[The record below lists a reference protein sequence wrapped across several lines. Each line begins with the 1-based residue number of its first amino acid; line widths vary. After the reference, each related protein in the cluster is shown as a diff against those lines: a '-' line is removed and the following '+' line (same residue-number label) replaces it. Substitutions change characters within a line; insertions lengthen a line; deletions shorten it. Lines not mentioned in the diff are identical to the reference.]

1 MPLKRTYSQTSVGRS
16 QTSQPGQKPYF
27 KKATIR
33 KPVSSEAKI
42 RSIARNELLRTAEK
56 KHYTLYAANQS
67 ITVAS
72 STFPASAYITPQLSQ
87 GTQDAQRIGNKVK
100 CVGGT
105 VTGFVNLLPY
115 NAVTNTAPPPSWVK
129 IWLCSYKR
137 QQTNSIT
144 NTDADSAFFRV
155 NNANLAF
162 QGTMLDMC
170 LPVNDDSWMVHDT
183 RQFKIGATAANAAG
197 TSPLSSGTW
206 TDDSEMSKKFTFD
219 LKGVIGTLTF
229 NDATV
234 VPTNKN
240 LWLLFQVVNA
250 DGNTSGLTASEYHY
264 VADFKFV
271 DI

>member
-1 MPLKRTYSQTSVGRS
+1 MPKRTYSQQSVGRS
-16 QTSQPGQKPYF
+16 QSSQSSDKPYF
-27 KKATIR
+27 KKATVR

-56 KHYTLYAANQS
+56 KHYTLYAANQT
-67 ITVAS
+67 ITSAS
-72 STFPASAYITPQLSQ
+72 ATFPSSAYITPQLSQ

-100 CVGGT
+100 CVGGS
-105 VTGFVNLLPY
+105 VCGFVNLIPY
-115 NAVTNTAPPPSWVK
+115 NAVTNPQPPPVWVK
-129 IWLCSYKR
+129 IFLCSYKR

-162 QGTMLDMC
+162 QGNMLDMC

-183 RQFKIGATAANAAG
+183 RSFKIGATAANTAG
-197 TSPLSSGTW
+197 SSPISSGTW
-206 TDDSEMSKKFTFD
+206 TDNSDMSQKFQFD
-219 LKGVIGTLTF
+219 LKGILGSLSY

-240 LWLLFQVVNA
+240 LWLIFQTVNA
-250 DGNTSGLTASEYHY
+250 DGNTSSLNSCEYHY
-264 VADFKFV
+264 VVDFKFV
-271 DI
+271 DL